1 MRVPITFLIGR
12 RMIVRNRKD
21 NLRRRRSWRLRA
33 QRQATGGKC
42 SPRNLRRPIV
52 YILKLMELSLK
63 GKNAVVTGGAHGIGR
78 AMADCLQACGANV
91 HIFDIDQTPVN
102 FAAQTISCD
111 VTSRESLQAAFD
123 ASGAPDVLLIN
134 AGTGIVKSLEETN
147 REVWDK
153 TISLNLTAA
162 FETLQIGAARMKAA
176 GKGGAIVLTAST
188 NSYDGEENLIAYNA
202 TKAGVL
208 GILHTAANELGPFG
222 IRVNAV
228 NPGLIR
234 TRLTQA
240 AFDSPAVIKDYFRA
254 IPMGRGGETHEV
266 AKAAVFLASDWASYI
281 TGATLL
287 VDGGQMC
294 CKFGPWKDAE
304 SEFANGRWSRRP

>member
-1 MRVPITFLIGR
+1 
-12 RMIVRNRKD
+12 
-21 NLRRRRSWRLRA
+21 
-33 QRQATGGKC
+33 
-42 SPRNLRRPIV
+42 V
-52 YILKLMELSLK
+52 YILDAMEISIK
-63 GKNAVVTGGAHGIGR
+63 GKRAVVTGGTHGIGR
-78 AMADCLQACGANV
+78 AMARRLAACEAEV
-91 HIFDIDQTPVN
+91 IVFDIEEGDFDFPARLVR
-102 FAAQTISCD
+102 CD
-111 VTSRESLQAAFD
+111 VTSRESLQTAFD
-123 ASGAPDVLLIN
+123 TSGVPDILLIN
-134 AGTGIVKSLEETN
+134 AGTGIVKPLEETT

-162 FETLQIGAARMKAA
+162 FETLQEAAGRMKAA
-176 GKGGAIVLTAST
+176 GRGGAIVLTAST

-208 GILHTAANELGPFG
+208 GLLHTAANELGPYG

-240 AFDSPAVIKDYFRA
+240 AFDTPAVIKDYFRA
-254 IPMGRGGETHEV
+254 IPMGRGGEPDEV

-294 CKFGPWKDAE
+294 CKFGPWKDGEAE
-304 SEFANGRWSRRP
+304 FTEGHWRRKA

>member
-1 MRVPITFLIGR
+1 
-12 RMIVRNRKD
+12 
-21 NLRRRRSWRLRA
+21 
-33 QRQATGGKC
+33 
-42 SPRNLRRPIV
+42 
-52 YILKLMELSLK
+52 MEISLK

-78 AMADCLQACGANV
+78 AMAECLQACGANV
-91 HIFDIDQTPVN
+91 HIFDIDQTPVD
-102 FAAQTISCD
+102 FPAHIVACD

-123 ASGAPDVLLIN
+123 AAGAPDVLLIN
-134 AGTGIVKSLEETN
+134 AGTGIVKSLEETT

-240 AFDSPAVIKDYFRA
+240 AFDAPAVIKDYFRA

-304 SEFANGRWSRRP
+304 AEFVKGRWARRT

>member
-1 MRVPITFLIGR
+1 MQISL
-12 RMIVRNRKD
+12 
-21 NLRRRRSWRLRA
+21 
-33 QRQATGGKC
+33 TGKT
-42 SPRNLRRPIV
+42 
-52 YILKLMELSLK
+52 
-63 GKNAVVTGGAHGIGR
+63 AVVTGGAHGIGR
-78 AMADCLQACGANV
+78 AMARCLASCGANV
-91 HIFDIDQTPVN
+91 FVFDIDAPSSLD
-102 FAAQTISCD
+102 FPAQHIPCD
-111 VTSRESLQAAFD
+111 VTSRNSLNVAFNS
-123 ASGAPDVLLIN
+123 SGPPDILLIN
-134 AGTGIVKSLEETN
+134 AGTGIVKPLAETT
-147 REVWDK
+147 RDVWDK

-162 FETLQIGAARMKAA
+162 FETLQEGAARMKANKKA
-176 GKGGAIVLTAST
+176 GAIVLTAST

-208 GILHTAANELGPFG
+208 GLLHTAANELGPYG

-240 AFDSPAVIKDYFRA
+240 AFDSEPVIKDYFRA
-254 IPMGRGGETHEV
+254 IPMGRGGEPEEV

-294 CKFGPWKDAE
+294 CKFGPWKDNEA
-304 SEFANGRWSRRP
+304 EFANSQWRRLTEAN